1 MWTVSPRI
9 KDRPAAESLML
20 ALGKALH
27 LSCEFERKCQY
38 VLRVLNIAE
47 MFEATG
53 DAKATFAAAAAA
65 KDAMLY
71 KTIAGMRK
79 VSRVTPDE
87 IELLTKARDARNYIA
102 HKSGQVGSLAD
113 LKIEHVAEAFAAL
126 RPAVI
131 DLARGDNVIS
141 IWDLAI
147 QEKMAAPEWMTQT
160 YEARV
165 LHWIFG
171 DPFNGLSSWDEWAL
185 AQLAKK
191 HERT

>member
-1 MWTVSPRI
+1 
-9 KDRPAAESLML
+9 ML

-27 LSCEFERKCQY
+27 LACEFERKCQY
-38 VLRVLNIAE
+38 VLRILNIAY

-65 KDAMLY
+65 KDAMLH
-71 KTIAGMRK
+71 KTIAGMQK
-79 VSRVTPDE
+79 IGCVTPDE
-87 IELLTKARDARNYIA
+87 IEFLTKARDARNYIA
-102 HKSGQVGSLAD
+102 HKGGQVGSLEY
-113 LKIEHVAEAFAAL
+113 LKAEHVAEAFAAL

-141 IWDLAI
+141 TWDLAI
-147 QEKMAAPEWMTQT
+147 QEKLAAPEWMTQT

-171 DPFNGLSSWDEWAL
+171 DPFDGLSSWDEWAL
-185 AQLAKK
+185 AQLAGK
-191 HERT
+191 HGRG